1 MDKIRACQIPA
12 AKQYLERVRDVLLFC
27 CFTGLRHS
35 DVYNLKRSDVKEEHI
50 EITTIKT
57 ADSLIIE
64 LNDHSKAILEKYKD
78 IPFQNNKAL
87 PVVSNQKMNEYL
99 KELGELAEIDEPVRE
114 TYYKGNER
122 IDEVTPKDRKSVV

>member
-1 MDKIRACQIPA
+1 MF
-12 AKQYLERVRDVLLFC
+12 LLFC

-64 LNDHSKAILEKYKD
+64 LNDHSKAILENIKIFLSKT
-78 IPFQNNKAL
+78 IKHCQW
-87 PVVSNQKMNEYL
+87 
-99 KELGELAEIDEPVRE
+99 
-114 TYYKGNER
+114 
-122 IDEVTPKDRKSVV
+122 